1 MKIIFLFFKNNYR
14 KKALVNFAKT
24 RIYGKKIIVNLSGK
38 INYYLFFF
46 FIKFFKLGKILSVD
60 GNPFVTKK
68 EGVNFWLT
76 GTHIKILEKYK
87 SYKNNYVNMTNPI
100 FVSNEKIFQ
109 IYPIISSKWNLK
121 KNIKIIY
128 MGKFSFYS
136 SGLTGKNEEKEDY
149 MLELLSNNYSE
160 IDNKNFWL
168 RNFLNLSEIE
178 IFKKYRI
185 LKNFIREKILEN
197 IDNNFGKY
205 FEIYLDGSPKIKFA
219 HSKVHSSNYNP
230 KDVFNIYNGNFC
242 LDTGSIMGSNSIYP
256 RSIQILESSGF
267 ILQSKQSDS
276 LSAWG
281 DLEKFVT
288 FTSKKNLN
296 DLIEKYLS
304 DLSFREEIYYKLRD
318 LNKNNNKKIENSLKK
333 LFD

>member
-14 KKALVNFAKT
+14 KKTLVNFVKT

-38 INYYLFFF
+38 LNYYLFFF
-46 FIKFFKLGKILSVD
+46 LIKFFKLGKILSIE
-60 GNPFVTKK
+60 GNPSVTKK
-68 EGVNFWLT
+68 EGINFWLT

-87 SYKNNYVNMTNPI
+87 YFQNNYVNMTNPI
-100 FVSNEKIFQ
+100 FTNNEKIFQ
-109 IYPIISSKWNLK
+109 IYPIISSKWNLM

-128 MGKFSFYS
+128 MGKFYFYNRDS
-136 SGLTGKNEEKEDY
+136 EDKDDY
-149 MLELLSNNYSE
+149 ILELLSNNYSE

-168 RNFLNLSEIE
+168 RNFSYLTEIE
-178 IFKKYRI
+178 TFEKYRI

-205 FEIYLDGSPKIKFA
+205 FEVYLEGSPKIKFA
-219 HSKVHSSNYNP
+219 HSKLCSPNY
-230 KDVFNIYNGNFC
+230 KLKEVCNIYNGNFC

-267 ILQSKQSDS
+267 ILQNIQTDSSD
-276 LSAWG
+276 AWG
-281 DLEKFVT
+281 ELEKFIT
-288 FTSKKNLN
+288 FASKKNLN

-304 DLSFREEIYYKLRD
+304 NLSFREEIYCSLRD
-318 LNKNNNKKIENSLKK
+318 FNKNNIKKIEKSLNKA
-333 LFD
+333 FD